1 MSVIK
6 RVPVHGKKRHITFDL
21 ISCLLQKGKT
31 RSPVR
36 TELPKIGPPAPV
48 PQLPVSPTTNK
59 ESNPLL
65 NRVAAALPLLPPLP
79 KDGIDQTKGKSRCAI
94 FLSKLKKI

>member
-1 MSVIK
+1 MIFQ
-6 RVPVHGKKRHITFDL
+6 TE
-21 ISCLLQKGKT
+21 KT
-31 RSPVR
+31 RSPAR
-36 TELPKIGPPAPV
+36 TELPKIGPPVPV

-79 KDGIDQTKGKSRCAI
+79 KDGIDQTKGKSQCAI
-94 FLSKLKKI
+94 LLSNL